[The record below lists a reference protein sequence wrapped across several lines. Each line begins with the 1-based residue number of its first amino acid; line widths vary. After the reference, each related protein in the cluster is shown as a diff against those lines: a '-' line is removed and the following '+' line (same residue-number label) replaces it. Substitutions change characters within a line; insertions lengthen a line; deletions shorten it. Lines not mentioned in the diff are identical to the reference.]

1 MSELGANARRPDA
14 GDQRPEAITR
24 YLQDWRDG
32 DPKALSRLTT
42 AMYSELRRVAAGI
55 VRNGPASPTVRPTG
69 LVHELYFRL
78 PALKDTDWQCRG
90 QFLNVAAAVMRNLLV
105 DHARRRRA
113 AKRGGGL
120 EMEFLSEPAKNDP
133 NLRLNVLLVHD
144 LLNRFEV
151 DYPRQ
156 AKVVELKFFGGLTE
170 GETSE
175 ALRASGI
182 ESSERT
188 VSRDW
193 KFARAWLHDQL
204 EQGSAGRP

>member
-1 MSELGANARRPDA
+1 LPANTTRQAI
-14 GDQRPEAITR
+14 GGQRAEAITR
-24 YLQDWRDG
+24 HLQEWRNG
-32 DPKALSRLTT
+32 DADALSRLTT
-42 AMYSELRRVAAGI
+42 ALYSELRRVAAGVI
-55 VRNGPASPTVRPTG
+55 KGSGSQTVRPTA

-78 PALKDTDWQCRG
+78 PALQATDWQNRG

-105 DHARRRRA
+105 DQARRKRA

-120 EMEFLSEPAKNDP
+120 DLELPREGPAEDDP
-133 NLRLNVLLVHD
+133 NLKVDVLVVHD
-144 LLNRFEV
+144 LLNRFAT

-170 GETSE
+170 PETSE

-188 VSRDW
+188 VARDW

-204 EQGSAGRP
+204 EQGSAGRA